1 MQQRPEWQLAAE
13 MLLPTTTLGVIV
25 MMAQIAVLKALN
37 AAKPTPEPRR
47 KRERANKM
55 IR

>member
-25 MMAQIAVLKALN
+25 MMAQIAAS
-37 AAKPTPEPRR
+37 RR
-47 KRERANKM
+47 
-55 IR
+55 